1 MKGRRR
7 GFPKALTLPVRQ
19 HGERAVMADQVAEH
33 ADLLRPEELQRQRL
47 TRDQN
52 EGGVREDRKILHA
65 VVVVKR
71 APVELLH
78 V

>member
-1 MKGRRR
+1 MYDNGGCER
-7 GFPKALTLPVRQ
+7 LPVCK
-19 HGERAVMADQVAEH
+19 HGEGAVLADQVAEH
-33 ADLLRPEELQRQRL
+33 ADLLRSKELQWQRL
-47 TRDQN
+47 TRDQD

-65 VVVVKR
+65 VVVVKS